1 MGFVRKRLKGMPH
14 PLEIVGPPSGKKQKY
29 LQPRFPQIGPAGDG
43 PRVIMAAQS
52 GGGKTSA
59 TLVFFREYL
68 RIVDRVHLVS
78 GTLNIDPK
86 YVNWEFHDLIYLQYQ
101 YELHYSIF
109 LLFLQQP

>member
-1 MGFVRKRLKGMPH
+1 MGFVSKRLKGMPH
-14 PLEIVGPPSGKKQKY
+14 PLEIVGPPPGKKQKY

-59 TLVFFREYL
+59 TLVFFKEYL

-86 YVNWEFHDLIYLQYQ
+86 YVEMKQLVTAKYKAEGIDIDD
-101 YELHYSIF
+101 
-109 LLFLQQP
+109 